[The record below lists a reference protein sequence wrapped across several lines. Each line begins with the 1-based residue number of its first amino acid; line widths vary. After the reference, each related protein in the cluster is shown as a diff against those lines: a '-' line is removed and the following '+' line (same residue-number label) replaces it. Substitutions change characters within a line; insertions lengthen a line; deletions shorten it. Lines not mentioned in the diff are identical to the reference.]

1 MIQNNLEHH
10 HNVECQET
18 LVSCTNHCEEFNQLS
33 KPLKDLE
40 KTACTVQPLGCPFF
54 SIGCCIYCNT
64 GFVCRNCF
72 DAQVN
77 DYSNL
82 NI

>member
-1 MIQNNLEHH
+1 MDFVVEPPEIQCEYSLKTTIQNNLEHH

-40 KTACTVQPLGCPFF
+40 KQRVLC
-54 SIGCCIYCNT
+54 SH
-64 GFVCRNCF
+64 
-72 DAQVN
+72 
-77 DYSNL
+77 
-82 NI
+82 

>member
-1 MIQNNLEHH
+1 
-10 HNVECQET
+10 
-18 LVSCTNHCEEFNQLS
+18 
-33 KPLKDLE
+33 
-40 KTACTVQPLGCPFF
+40 VQPLGCPFF
-54 SIGCCIYCNT
+54 SIGCDINCNT

-82 NI
+82 NESLVKLIKKSDKFRNENVKLKKEISN